1 MTYKAVFFDID
12 GTLINEHKEIPD
24 DTRDAVARLQASGI
38 DVFIATG
45 RAPSQFKFVADEFG
59 IDSFVT
65 CNGGYA
71 EYQGRRVF
79 GKPIAREVLE
89 RLSRLADDRG
99 HALVYA
105 TDDACYTTQDDHPYV
120 KESFDYLKI
129 VKKPEYR
136 PNAWQDV
143 DVYQVYL
150 YCEQPHEE
158 PYTVEF
164 PQLKFIRAHQLY
176 LDLFPSDVSKA
187 GGIEAML
194 RHLNVAPEEVVA
206 FGDGL
211 NDVQM
216 LSYVGM
222 GIAMGNARDEVKSY
236 AAFTT
241 KDVNHGGIAYG
252 LQKIGLL

>member
-1 MTYKAVFFDID
+1 MPYKVVFFDID
-12 GTLINEHKEIPD
+12 GTLVNEDKVIPD
-24 DTRDAVARLQASGI
+24 DTKEAVARLKERGI

-45 RAPSQFKFVADEFG
+45 RAPSQFHAVAKALQ

-71 EYQGRRVF
+71 EYKGKPVF
-79 GKPIAREVLE
+79 GRPIPRDVLE
-89 RLSRLADDRG
+89 RISEWAKE
-99 HALVYA
+99 HEHPLVYA
-105 TDDACYTTQDDHPYV
+105 TANACYTTVDQHPYV
-120 KESFDYLKI
+120 NEAFDYLQI
-129 VKKPEYR
+129 VEKPEYR
-136 PNAWQDV
+136 PTVWTDT

-150 YCEQPHEE
+150 YCEEPEE
-158 PYTVEF
+158 KPYVQAF
-164 PQLKFIRAHQLY
+164 PELRFIRAHKLY

-194 RHLNVAPEEVVA
+194 RHLNVSPKDAVA

-222 GIAMGNARDEVKSY
+222 GIAMGNASDEVKSY
-236 AAFTT
+236 SAMTT
-241 KDVNHGGIAYG
+241 KDVNDGGIVYG
-252 LQKIGLL
+252 LNAIGLL